1 MGQNF
6 RISLRPGQMGANPA
20 PLTVSLTVKYPFFY
34 DLPYPPRNL
43 QTCCCPK
50 MIEGIIKYL
59 SSVEEKYK
67 KILASGAILSM
78 SCKYHK
84 VNKCLARYSPRATT
98 TNRPTNRAL
107 NKPAWP
113 DPN

>member
-50 MIEGIIKYL
+50 MIEGISKML
-59 SSVEEKYK
+59 E
-67 KILASGAILSM
+67 
-78 SCKYHK
+78 
-84 VNKCLARYSPRATT
+84 
-98 TNRPTNRAL
+98 
-107 NKPAWP
+107 
-113 DPN
+113 